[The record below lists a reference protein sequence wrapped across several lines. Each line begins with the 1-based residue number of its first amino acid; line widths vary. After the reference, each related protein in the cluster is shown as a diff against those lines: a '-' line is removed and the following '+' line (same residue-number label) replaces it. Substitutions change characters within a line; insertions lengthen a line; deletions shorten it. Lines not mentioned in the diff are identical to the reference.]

1 MKIAGKF
8 NMTTCTPLAVPADP
22 CCRLSPDM
30 SPQNEEEEAE
40 MKTVPFREAVGSL
53 MHIMVMTRPDI
64 AYAVGQVAQYA
75 QKPGKQHWRAVKRII
90 AYLIKTKN
98 FGLCFGRSSDQL
110 IGFCDADYAGDL
122 QTRRST
128 SGFLFLHLGGPV
140 SWASRRQPCVALS
153 TTEAEF
159 VAAAEATKEA
169 VWFQQLFSQ
178 LGVGGR
184 STTLHWDN

>member
-1 MKIAGKF
+1 
-8 NMTTCTPLAVPADP
+8 
-22 CCRLSPDM
+22 M

-40 MKTVPFREAVGSL
+40 MKTIPFREAVGSL
-53 MHIMVMTRPDI
+53 MHVMVMTRPDI
-64 AYAVGQVAQYA
+64 AYAVGQVAHYA
-75 QKPGKQHWRAVKRII
+75 QKPGKQHWRAVKRIL

-98 FGLCFGRSSDQL
+98 YGLCFGRSSDQL

-128 SGFLFLHLGGPV
+128 SGFLFLYLGEPV

-159 VAAAEATKEA
+159 VAAAEATKED
-169 VWFQQLFSQ
+169 VWFQQLYYP
-178 LGVGGR
+178 
-184 STTLHWDN
+184 N